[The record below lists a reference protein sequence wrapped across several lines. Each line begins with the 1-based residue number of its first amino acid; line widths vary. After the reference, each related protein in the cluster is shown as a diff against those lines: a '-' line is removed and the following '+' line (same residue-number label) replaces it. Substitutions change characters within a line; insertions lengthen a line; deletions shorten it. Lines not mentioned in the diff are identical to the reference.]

1 MSLCRTLNG
10 LLRDWAS
17 SRFPDLAS
25 ADWALPCQNPQ
36 FGHFQTNLAMVA
48 GKKHG
53 RNPRELAAQLAADFA
68 SHPRLLPPEVAGPGF
83 VNFRFKNEAVLAAFQ
98 ALAKDPACGIV
109 PAPKPKT
116 IVVDFSGPNV
126 AKEMHVGHIRST
138 VLGDTV
144 SRILEALGHWVI
156 RDNHIGDWGTQFGII
171 LLGYKNAGRP
181 SLQGTGAILQIEKL
195 YQETN
200 KACDAD
206 PALREQAKQEL
217 VKLQNGDAENLALWK
232 EFVDVS
238 MLATGEIYRRLG
250 VRFDHTLGESFFNPW
265 LREVVDELKS
275 RGIARESEGAIV
287 VFFDGNKELKDH
299 PLLVQ
304 KSDGAA
310 LYATTDLATIR
321 YRVEEWKA
329 DTIVYVTD
337 GRQQLHFKQIFAAT
351 ARWGFGVGL
360 EHVWFGAILG
370 QNKKPLKT
378 REGAD
383 VKLRQL
389 LDEAEERA
397 RAILLEK
404 RPDLPADRA
413 AEMARVIGL
422 GAIKYA
428 DQAQNRNLDYVFDWN
443 KLLAFDGNTAP
454 YLLNAYVR
462 TRSILRKVGNP
473 PPDGTL
479 ALEHDLDFDLARKCF
494 EFADIVDLTAREYRP
509 HHLCTYLYELASAY
523 HRFFENCPVGQ
534 ASGEQLRNSRL
545 LLCKVTGDILQ
556 RGLGLLGIETLEEM

>member
-1 MSLCRTLNG
+1 VSLCSTLNRHLQG
-10 LLRDWAS
+10 WA
-17 SRFPDLAS
+17 RANFPELAG
-25 ADWALPCQNPQ
+25 ADWALPCQNPK
-36 FGHFQTNLAMVA
+36 FGHFQTNIAMVA
-48 GKKHG
+48 GKKFGH
-53 RNPRELAAQLAADFA
+53 NPRELAARLIADFA
-68 SHPRLLPPEVAGPGF
+68 AHSDLLPAEAAGPGF
-83 VNFRFKNEAVLAAFQ
+83 VNFRFTNEAILAAFQ
-98 ALAKDPACGIV
+98 ALAQDPACGIA
-109 PAPKPKT
+109 PAAAPRT
-116 IVVDFSGPNV
+116 IAVDFSGPNV

-138 VLGDTV
+138 VLGDTL
-144 SRILEALGHWVI
+144 SRILEALGHRVI

-171 LLGYKNAGRP
+171 LLGYKKAGQP
-181 SLQGTGAILQIEKL
+181 SLEGSDAILEIEKL

-200 KACDAD
+200 RACDAE
-206 PALREQAKQEL
+206 PGLREQAKQEL

-232 EFVDVS
+232 KFVDVS
-238 MLATGEIYRRLG
+238 MLACGVIYQRLG

-265 LREVVDELKS
+265 LREVVDDLKA

-287 VFFDGNKELKDH
+287 VFFDGNKELADH

-321 YRVEEWKA
+321 YRVREWKT

-337 GRQQLHFKQIFAAT
+337 GRQQLHFKQIFATT
-351 ARWGFGVGL
+351 ALWGQQVGL

-370 QNKKPLKT
+370 ENKKPLKT

-397 RAILLEK
+397 KAILKEK
-404 RPDLPADRA
+404 RPELADDRA
-413 AEMARVIGL
+413 ADMARVIGL

-428 DQAQNRNLDYVFDWN
+428 DQCQNRNLDYVFDWN

-462 TRSILRKVGNP
+462 TRSILRKMGSP
-473 PPDGTL
+473 AAGTL
-479 ALEHDLDFDLARKCF
+479 AFEHELDFELARKCF
-494 EFADIVDLTAREYRP
+494 EFSDILELTAREFRP
-509 HHLCTYLYELASAY
+509 HHLCAYLYELASTY

-534 ASGEQLRNSRL
+534 ASSEQLKNSRL
-545 LLCKVTGDILQ
+545 LLCKVSGDVLR
-556 RGLGLLGIETLEEM
+556 RGLNLLGIETLEEM